1 MDYTRAFKRLSRA
14 RQVGAVLTTGM
25 LLWAFGVPALFT
37 TASAANLRLL
47 SDTMTNPSPSEQS
60 NHSVVWNASSTLSG
74 GNTIKIQFDPA
85 TDAFNL
91 TAFAT
96 ATDLTLGANMT
107 FVADC
112 TGAAQEVRALTLDTT
127 APDESLTLE
136 VCAGDTISTGTTTVN
151 FNNNKIINPA
161 GEGSYVIRVAGTQPD
176 TGDTRVA
183 IINAVTMSASV
194 DTSLTFTISGVNVN
208 PPTTVNGDTVTSTTT
223 ATTIPFGTLA
233 VGVAKVGA
241 QDLDVTTNARNGFQ
255 VTIKQ
260 DQNLTSSTGADLDV
274 FQDGNGRASPTAWV
288 SPAGTLGSENTYGHY
303 GVTSEDATLP
313 AGDEFGSQLYAGNF
327 ATTTRVVMY
336 HTGPADGTTAD
347 IGTTRVGFQIE
358 ITALQEAA
366 NDYTNRVF
374 YVCTPTF

>member
-1 MDYTRAFKRLSRA
+1 MDYLRAFKRLSRA
-14 RQVGAVLTTGM
+14 RQVGAVLTAGM
-25 LLWAFGVPALFT
+25 LLWSVGVPAFFT
-37 TASAANLRLL
+37 TASAANLTLL
-47 SDTMTNPSPSEQS
+47 SDTITNPSPSEGS
-60 NHSVVWNASSTLSG
+60 NHSVVWYASSTLSG
-74 GNTIKIQFDPA
+74 GQTIKIQFDPA

-91 TAFAT
+91 SAFAT
-96 ATDLTLGANMT
+96 ATDLTLGSNMT

-112 TGAAQEVRALTLDTT
+112 TGAAQEVQALTLDTT
-127 APDESLTLE
+127 APDESLTLR

-194 DTSLTFTISGVNVN
+194 DTSLTFTIAGVDAF
-208 PPTTVNGDTVTSTTT
+208 PADTVNGDTITSTTT

-241 QDLDVTTNARNGFQ
+241 QDLTVTTNARNGYQ

-274 FQDGNGRASPTAWV
+274 FIDGNGRVAPTAWV
-288 SPAGTLGSENTYGHY
+288 SPAGTLGQENTYGHY
-303 GVTSEDATLP
+303 GVTSEDATLA
-313 AGDEFGSQLYAGNF
+313 AGDEFGASLYAGNF
-327 ATTTRVVMY
+327 ATTTRLVMY

-347 IGTTRVGFQIE
+347 IGATRVGFQIE

-366 NDYTNRVF
+366 NDYTNRIF
-374 YVCTPTF
+374 YVCTPVF